1 MDYQT
6 NQCNGSL
13 TKVTSEDLTELCVT
27 LYDILSITL
36 HYIWLLHCIA
46 GVSAPVTAVGI
57 AGVGVAGGSLLLLL
71 GVVCVTTLSPFYQ
84 HHAYGDEAAWAL
96 SDYIHVLK

>member
-27 LYDILSITL
+27 LYDILSILLCSASSKYTL
-36 HYIWLLHCIA
+36 NYK
-46 GVSAPVTAVGI
+46 G
-57 AGVGVAGGSLLLLL
+57 
-71 GVVCVTTLSPFYQ
+71 TL
-84 HHAYGDEAAWAL
+84 
-96 SDYIHVLK
+96 